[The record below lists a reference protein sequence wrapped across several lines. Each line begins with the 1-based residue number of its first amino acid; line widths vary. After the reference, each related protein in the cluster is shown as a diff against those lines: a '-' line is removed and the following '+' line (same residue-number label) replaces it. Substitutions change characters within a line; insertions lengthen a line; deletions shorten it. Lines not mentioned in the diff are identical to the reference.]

1 MEHPF
6 INPAELAEKSMD
18 DLQSSISALTTKLN
32 YAYRYGHGPLI
43 NQLNMALDSYR
54 QAYSRKMDDIFAKQ
68 KIHPKISIQKD
79 GE

>member
-1 MEHPF
+1 
-6 INPAELAEKSMD
+6 MD
-18 DLQSSISALTTKLN
+18 DLQTTISALTNKLN
-32 YAYRYGHGPLI
+32 YAYRHGHGPLI

-54 QAYSRKMDDIFAKQ
+54 QAYSRKMDDIFKKQ

>member
-1 MEHPF
+1 
-6 INPAELAEKSMD
+6 
-18 DLQSSISALTTKLN
+18 
-32 YAYRYGHGPLI
+32 
-43 NQLNMALDSYR
+43 MALDSYR